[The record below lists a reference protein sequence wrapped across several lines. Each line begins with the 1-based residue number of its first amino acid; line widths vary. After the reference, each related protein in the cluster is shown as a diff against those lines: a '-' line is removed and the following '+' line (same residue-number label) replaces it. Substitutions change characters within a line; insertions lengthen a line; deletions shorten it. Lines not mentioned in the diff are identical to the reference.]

1 MSYARKYRLL
11 TQTITPRKLR
21 NFWNI
26 YTSYFQAKN
35 SRDPQ
40 LKGMP
45 IKIGIEPTT
54 ACNLRCPAC
63 ISGLRAFSRPTGML
77 DMELFK
83 KMIDELS
90 PELIYLL
97 MYFQGEPFLNK
108 NFLPMVRYAHE
119 KKVYVATSTNGHFIT
134 AEKAIEV
141 VKSGLSEVIFSI
153 DGTTQ
158 ESYATYRIG
167 GKLERVIQ
175 SMRYLLE
182 ARKKL
187 GKLNPFVILQF
198 IVLRP
203 NQHQIE
209 DVRILGR
216 QLGVDHV
223 AIKTAQLYD
232 FEEGHELIPDLPKF
246 SRYKKTAD
254 GKYAIKNKLENQC
267 WKMWQGMEITWDGKV
282 LPCCFDK
289 DAEYIMGEFPETSI
303 REIWQ
308 SETYKAFRRKLL
320 TSRSHIEMCQNCSEG
335 TKVWA

>member
-35 SRDPQ
+35 SRDPR

>member
-1 MSYARKYRLL
+1 
-11 TQTITPRKLR
+11 
-21 NFWNI
+21 
-26 YTSYFQAKN
+26 
-35 SRDPQ
+35 
-40 LKGMP
+40 MP